1 MSFNRTIIRMWTA
14 KVVLGNG
21 QQAEI
26 DVRAKTIKEVRGIIK
41 QDANVA
47 KVASVQKTQ

>member
-21 QQAEI
+21 QQVEI
-26 DVRAKTIKEVRGIIK
+26 EVRAKTIKEVREIIK

-47 KVASVQKTQ
+47 KIDSVKKA